1 MAADRR
7 YDFVWFWRSRLPERK
22 GEPCR
27 ILVRSRRLNSCLA
40 EFADGL
46 RSSPAETRCES
57 AGLTSLLPSQV
68 DLLPQPGEEV
78 LHCRIVDQVQH
89 QEHRTHG
96 HHEGYEGSHSS
107 HLTGTDIVQIPERD
121 D

>member
-1 MAADRR
+1 MA
-7 YDFVWFWRSRLPERK
+7 S
-22 GEPCR
+22 G
-27 ILVRSRRLNSCLA
+27 
-40 EFADGL
+40 
-46 RSSPAETRCES
+46 SSPAETRCES
-57 AGLTSLLPSQV
+57 AGVTSLLPSQV

-78 LHCRIVDQVQH
+78 LHCRVVDQVQH

-107 HLTGTDIVQIPERD
+107 HLTGADIVQIPERD

>member
-1 MAADRR
+1 MA
-7 YDFVWFWRSRLPERK
+7 S
-22 GEPCR
+22 G
-27 ILVRSRRLNSCLA
+27 
-40 EFADGL
+40 
-46 RSSPAETRCES
+46 SSPAETPCENL
-57 AGLTSLLPSQV
+57 GLTSLLASQM

-107 HLTGTDIVQIPERD
+107 HLARGDIVQIPERD